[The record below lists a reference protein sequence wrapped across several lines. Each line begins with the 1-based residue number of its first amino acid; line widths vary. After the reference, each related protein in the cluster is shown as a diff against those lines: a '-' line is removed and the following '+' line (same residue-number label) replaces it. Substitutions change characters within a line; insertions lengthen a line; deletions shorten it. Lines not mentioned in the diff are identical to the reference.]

1 MVAIRR
7 RAERRAV
14 ARAAAIVAT
23 ALLLGAIGGGPALA
37 ADAAGCVKLSGFR
50 IPAADIGLPSH
61 GAVIAAATVET
72 APANPSAPE
81 AKIEFCRLLGAI
93 APVDPQA
100 PDIAFE
106 INLPF
111 TWNRRA
117 VQYGGGGYNG
127 VLVTGLAPLRDAPLD
142 LPTPLARGYATW
154 GTDSGHEAS
163 ALPEIEAFALNDEAL
178 TNFAYAAYKKTH
190 DVALRVLMAFYAQ
203 TPVKTYYVGGSEGGR
218 EGLVLAQRF
227 PADYDGIVSIV
238 PVINWTGLIAAGN
251 RNGVAEQ
258 QGGWLSPAKVRLL
271 GKAVLA
277 ACDALDGLADGIV
290 SRAEACS
297 AAFEPRRLRCAGG
310 HDTGDTCLSDA
321 QLAAV
326 ETLHRPYAFGFA
338 AANGIAAYPPW
349 LYGGEDQPGGMIDW
363 VTGSEPATV
372 PAKAP
377 PAQGRQWYYASGGI
391 RYVIARDPRFDPRSF
406 SPAAFADRFREV
418 SALMDATDPDL
429 NAFRVR
435 GGKLILKENAAD
447 FAQSPLAGI
456 DYYKAVV
463 ARLGKAEA
471 ESFLRLYL
479 APGANHNGAGISGSD
494 GSAIPEGVDLLGA
507 LDAWA
512 SAGTAPETLM
522 QTTQAPAPPFTTLAA
537 RPLCRYPLYP
547 RYRGTGDPRDA
558 ASFICSPP

>member
-1 MVAIRR
+1 MAACRSASVVA
-7 RAERRAV
+7 A
-14 ARAAAIVAT
+14 
-23 ALLLGAIGGGPALA
+23 ALLLSGLLGATPGLA
-37 ADAAGCVKLSGFR
+37 GDAVGCAKLRGLR
-50 IPAADIGLPSH
+50 IPATDIGLPSH
-61 GAVIAAATVET
+61 GAVIAAAMAET
-72 APANPSAPE
+72 APANPSVPE
-81 AKIEFCRLLGAI
+81 AKIEFCRLLGVI
-93 APVDPQA
+93 APVDPRA
-100 PDIAFE
+100 PEIAIE

-111 TWNRRA
+111 TWNRKA
-117 VQYGGGGYNG
+117 LQYGGGGYNG

-203 TPVKTYYVGGSEGGR
+203 TPVKTYYFGGSEGGR
-218 EGLVLAQRF
+218 EGLALAQRF

-238 PVINWTGLIAAGN
+238 PVIDWTGLIAAGS
-251 RNGVAEQ
+251 RNGVAEL

-271 GKAVLA
+271 AKAALA
-277 ACDALDGLADGIV
+277 ACDALDGLADGVI

-297 AAFEPRRLRCAGG
+297 AAFDPRRLRCREGRDA
-310 HDTGDTCLSDA
+310 GDTCLSDA
-321 QLAAV
+321 QLETV

-338 AANGIAAYPPW
+338 AANGIEAYPPW

-406 SPAAFADRFREV
+406 SPAAFADRLREV

-463 ARLGKAEA
+463 ARLGRAEA
-471 ESFLRLYL
+471 ESFVRLYV
-479 APGANHNGAGISGSD
+479 APGANHGGAGISGSD
-494 GSAIPEGVDLLGA
+494 GSPVPQGVDLLGA

-512 SAGTAPETLM
+512 SAGTAPETLI
-522 QTTQAPAPPFTTLAA
+522 QTTQAPAPPFATIAA

-558 ASFICSPP
+558 ASFICTSPD